1 MTTGAHGSARC
12 GQLVSAVVDGVF
24 VVVSAVRD
32 EVLERHAEAAE
43 RGQRLV
49 VADVASL
56 RAQITAHLQRPG
68 GLATGLGLIV
78 APDVLVD
85 RRLHVE
91 WWQVEQGRAEPSAL
105 RVDLNPASAGFYD
118 YSTTEWFDA
127 PRRTGMRHIEGPY
140 VDVHGTGAYVF
151 TLTLPLDADGEFL
164 GVAGADVPVSA
175 WEDRLL
181 DALPDDVDAVVLNA
195 AGRVV
200 LSGSTA
206 WLVGE
211 LVPDRLVHDAT
222 GEDLPGL
229 GWRMVVLPQ
238 G

>member
-1 MTTGAHGSARC
+1 MTTSAHGWERC
-12 GQLVSAVVDGVF
+12 GRVVSAVVDEVF
-24 VVVSAVRD
+24 DVVSAVRD
-32 EVLERHAEAAE
+32 EVLERKAEADR
-43 RGQRLV
+43 RGRRLV
-49 VADVASL
+49 LADVASL
-56 RAQITAHLQRPG
+56 GGTVGARLQRAS

-78 APDVLVD
+78 APDVLAD

-105 RVDLNPASAGFYD
+105 QVDLNPASAGFYD
-118 YSTTEWFDA
+118 YSTTEWFEA
-127 PRRTGMRHIEGPY
+127 PRRTGRRHIEGPY

-151 TLTLPLDADGEFL
+151 TLTVPLDAGGQFL

-181 DALPDDVDAVVLNA
+181 DALPAGAVVLNA
-195 AGRVV
+195 AGRIV
-200 LSGSTA
+200 LSGSTS
-206 WLVGE
+206 WFVGE
-211 LVPDRLVHDAT
+211 LVPDRLIDGAT
-222 GEDLPGL
+222 GGDLPGL